1 MARSVRKVLGGLL
14 LLAAVGGIVAWAT
27 GAFSRAERV
36 APGKG
41 VEPAGLPAPARTA
54 PVRRESVP
62 VVEEAVGTVRSATVV
77 AVSSQVS
84 AQVLE
89 VKRRPGATVRKDE
102 PLVVL
107 DDRELVARKAQ
118 ALQAVEAATAARRR
132 AEQAKAQG
140 EARLRQATLRN
151 DRMKALAAS
160 KTVTPEV
167 AEAAEADWLSAK
179 AAVADAEASIAAAD
193 AQREQ
198 AAQVVAEAEIAL
210 SRTKIASPIDG
221 VVSER
226 AVEPGDLAW
235 PGRTLLVVLD
245 PAAQRLEARVRESL
259 IARVGKDQALEV
271 VVPAAGATAVGK
283 VAEIVPSADPLSRTF
298 TVRVDFGPVAGV
310 HAGMFGR
317 LRIPAGRRETVV
329 VPRAAVARVGQL
341 ESVVVE
347 EGGRWLRRLVAT
359 GLDVGADGVEVLSGL
374 SGGETVGLPPE
385 AAR

>member
-1 MARSVRKVLGGLL
+1 MAVRARRVLGGLV
-14 LLAAVGGIVAWAT
+14 LLAVVGGIVAWAT
-27 GAFSRAERV
+27 GAFSHAQRV
-36 APGKG
+36 APG
-41 VEPAGLPAPARTA
+41 VAAEPASLPEPPRRTTAARVSL
-54 PVRRESVP
+54 PL
-62 VVEEAVGTVRSATVV
+62 VEAAVGTVRSATVV
-77 AVSSQVS
+77 AVSAQVS
-84 AQVLE
+84 AQVLD
-89 VKRRPGATVRKDE
+89 VKKRPGAPVSKGD

-107 DDRELVARKAQ
+107 DDRELLARKAQ
-118 ALQAVEAATAARRR
+118 AAQAVEAAAAARRR

-151 DRMKALAAS
+151 ERMKTLVAS

-179 AAVADAEASIAAAD
+179 ASVADAEAAIAAAD

-210 SRTKIASPIDG
+210 SHAKIASPVDG

-226 AVEPGDLAW
+226 SVEPGDLAW

-245 PAAQRLEARVRESL
+245 PKAQRLEARVRESL
-259 IARVGKDQALEV
+259 IARVSKDQALDV
-271 VVPAAGATAVGK
+271 VVPAADAAATGR

-317 LRIPAGRRETVV
+317 LRVPAGSREAVV
-329 VPRAAVARVGQL
+329 VPRAAVTRVGQL
-341 ESVVVE
+341 ESVVVL
-347 EGGRWLRRLVAT
+347 EGTRWLRRLVTT
-359 GLDVGADGVEVLSGL
+359 GPAAGADGVEVLSGL
-374 SGGETVGLPPE
+374 VGGETVGLGAE
-385 AAR
+385 AGR